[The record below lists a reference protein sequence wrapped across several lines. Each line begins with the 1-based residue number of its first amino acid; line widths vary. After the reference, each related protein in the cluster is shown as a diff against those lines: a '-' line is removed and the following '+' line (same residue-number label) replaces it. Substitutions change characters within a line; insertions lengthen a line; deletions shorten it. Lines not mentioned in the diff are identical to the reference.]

1 MQRKRQRGM
10 MRRELASDP
19 NEVAALAEQA
29 ALAQV
34 KVVKVFNGLAWV
46 REAEAEAMQVLEVF
60 NELAWVREPPEAAQL
75 DAAQLDAAQLEVF
88 NELAWVR
95 VAAAEAVQ
103 LQVLEVFNELAWARE
118 PREQRV
124 ELAVLAQQLRELLL
138 PLGVGSS
145 ARQLICNR
153 PQSGRKEWGA
163 LVSARRAIVVLE
175 ELVGSHPV
183 GNNSRKP
190 RHFHFGSNRN
200 Y

>member
-60 NELAWVREPPEAAQL
+60 NELAWVREPPE
-75 DAAQLDAAQLEVF
+75 AAQLDAAQLEVF

>member
-1 MQRKRQRGM
+1 MQRKRQRGI

-19 NEVAALAEQA
+19 NEVAALSEQA

-46 REAEAEAMQVLEVF
+46 REAEAEAMQLQVLEVF
-60 NELAWVREPPEAAQL
+60 NGLAWVREPPEAAQL
-75 DAAQLDAAQLEVF
+75 DAAQLEVF
-88 NELAWVR
+88 SELAWVR